1 MKTIFLSFCIL
12 SIHLFIYLLWT
23 EKLSPTKI
31 PLLKSNPQCDGT
43 RRRLGHKGG
52 ALMNGIMVL
61 IKETPPPKKRDP
73 RELPPGPPPTEGQQ
87 QENYQEPGRGSS
99 LVAEFSYALIL
110 DI

>member
-61 IKETPPPKKRDP
+61 IKETPPQKKETP
-73 RELPPGPPPTEGQQ
+73 ESSLLALPPQVDNSKKITKNQEEGPHW
-87 QENYQEPGRGSS
+87 S
-99 LVAEFSYALIL
+99 LNFHMP
-110 DI
+110 